1 MRSPVQAV
9 VAVAVGLLVLAGCDL
24 AGPRPPMPNVRATI
38 DASARFPTPR
48 PTSVAASDRR
58 SPTLGLGT
66 FSAFYEGIRV
76 RVVRVVDGDTL
87 EVQFEDGSSTTVD
100 ILGVTAPPTEVAI
113 GDVMST
119 RCLADWGRRATGF
132 MAEAVEGRV
141 VSIVLDPQGFGRTPV
156 LQVYV
161 RLESGDLGAHLV
173 TEGYARVA
181 ASTEI
186 RLLAGYRRLEERARE
201 QQVGLWSCEP
211 PVTQPEG
218 PPAPGP
224 EFVASGLP
232 VVFQCTR
239 DRGRFV
245 FRTTARV
252 VPAEG
257 PDPAGFAAG
266 GHCVLIPE

>member
-1 MRSPVQAV
+1 MRSLVQAV
-9 VAVAVGLLVLAGCDL
+9 VAATVGLMVLAGCDL
-24 AGPRPPMPNVRATI
+24 TGPRPPTPNVRATI

-48 PTSVAASDRR
+48 PTPGAASDRR
-58 SPTLGLGT
+58 RPTLGLGT

-87 EVQFEDGSSTTVD
+87 DVQFEDGSSTTVD
-100 ILGVTAPPTEVAI
+100 LLGVAAPPTEVAP
-113 GDVMST
+113 GDVMSI
-119 RCLADWGRRATGF
+119 RCLADWGHRAVAF
-132 MAEAVEGRV
+132 MAEAVEGQV
-141 VSIVLDPQGFGRTPV
+141 VSIVLDPQGFDLSPV

-161 RLESGDLGAHLV
+161 RLESGDLGARLV

-186 RLLAGYRRLEERARE
+186 RLLAGYRRLEEQARE

-211 PVTQPEG
+211 AVTRPG
-218 PPAPGP
+218 ASPAPGP
-224 EFVASGLP
+224 EFVSSGLP
-232 VVFQCTR
+232 VVFECTR
-239 DRGRFV
+239 DQGRFV
-245 FRTTARV
+245 FRTTARI